1 MVEKKYKNQLMV
13 IECSNN
19 ECSTRSGKQESEN
32 TGEEIPTKRKKP
44 LVKPNETE
52 TPTKTEKKDSKK
64 TATKTNAAKIGKTD
78 AKSLKPASMAKNKTQ
93 TKSAALK
100 KKPIKK

>member
-19 ECSTRSGKQESEN
+19 ECSTRSGKQETEN
-32 TGEEIPTKRKKP
+32 TTEEIPTKRKKP
-44 LVKPNETE
+44 LVKAKETD
-52 TPTKTEKKDSKK
+52 TPTKVDKKASKK
-64 TATKTNAAKIGKTD
+64 TAMKTNAAKIEKTD
-78 AKSLKPASMAKNKTQ
+78 AKSLKPASMAKKKTQ

-100 KKPIKK
+100 KKPIEK